1 VGWQQRVN
9 GTLRRTVGYE
19 LNRPAGHPSR
29 RLWPPEDRRVLRA
42 PIFIFS
48 AARSGSTLL
57 RMILG
62 SHTQVYAPP
71 ELPLMHLRVRA
82 ETKWIQIAMQELEL
96 TQESLDE
103 SLWDRVLGDLL
114 ARSGKPTIAVKTP
127 SNIHVWRQ
135 IAEAWPDA
143 RFVYLLRH
151 PASAVASLNASFDPS
166 WHPSESGSFAQSMY
180 KARWYMRTLEE
191 ARAAIPGYTIR
202 YEDMTSQPEISIRQ
216 LCTHLDLEFEPAMLD
231 YGKFSHG
238 RIRSGLGD
246 ASDNLRSGKV
256 RAPAPLPI
264 PSQIPEPLLEMCIA
278 WGYVKPDSDWAG
290 AQPAGPEPVDPEPV
304 DPEPADAA
312 PADTA
317 PADTAPADTGPGG
330 PELVGPDLAG
340 PPAAEAVPSA

>member
-29 RLWPPEDRRVLRA
+29 RLWPPEDRRVLRG
-42 PIFIFS
+42 PVIIFS

-82 ETKWIQIAMQELEL
+82 ETKWIQTSMRELQL
-96 TQESLDE
+96 TQESLDA

-127 SNIHVWRQ
+127 SNILVWRQ

-166 WHPSESGSFAQSMY
+166 WHPSESG
-180 KARWYMRTLEE
+180 RLHD
-191 ARAAIPGYTIR
+191 P
-202 YEDMTSQPEISIRQ
+202 
-216 LCTHLDLEFEPAMLD
+216 
-231 YGKFSHG
+231 
-238 RIRSGLGD
+238 
-246 ASDNLRSGKV
+246 V
-256 RAPAPLPI
+256 R
-264 PSQIPEPLLEMCIA
+264 
-278 WGYVKPDSDWAG
+278 GHD
-290 AQPAGPEPVDPEPV
+290 QPAGDLHPPALHSPGPGVRAGHAGLRQVQSRPHPLRARRRLRQSAIRQGSGPGSAADPEP
-304 DPEPADAA
+304 DPGCADGYEHHLGLRQARR
-312 PADTA
+312 
-317 PADTAPADTGPGG
+317 
-330 PELVGPDLAG
+330 
-340 PPAAEAVPSA
+340 

>member
-1 VGWQQRVN
+1 MGWQQRVN
-9 GTLRRTVGYE
+9 DVLRRTVGYE

-29 RLWPPEDRRVLRA
+29 RLWPPEDRRALRE

-62 SHTQVYAPP
+62 SHSQVYAPP

-96 TQESLDE
+96 TQDSLDE

-127 SNIHVWRQ
+127 SNVHVWRQ
-135 IAEAWPDA
+135 IAECWPDT

-151 PASAVASLNASFDPS
+151 PVSAVTSLNASFDPN
-166 WHPSESGSFAQSMY
+166 WHPNASGSFGETMY

-191 ARAAIPGYTIR
+191 ARSAVPGYTIR
-202 YEDMTSQPEISIRQ
+202 YEDMTSQPETAIRQ
-216 LCTHLDLEFEPAMLD
+216 LCTHLGLAFEPAMLD
-231 YGKFSHG
+231 YGKFDHG
-238 RIRSGLGD
+238 RIRTGLGD
-246 ASDNLRSGKV
+246 ASDNVKSGKV
-256 RAPAPLPI
+256 QAPAPLPD
-264 PSQIPEPLLEMCIA
+264 PSQIPEPLMEMCIA
-278 WGYVKPDSDWAG
+278 WGYVKPE
-290 AQPAGPEPVDPEPV
+290 PEP
-304 DPEPADAA
+304 
-312 PADTA
+312 
-317 PADTAPADTGPGG
+317 
-330 PELVGPDLAG
+330 AG